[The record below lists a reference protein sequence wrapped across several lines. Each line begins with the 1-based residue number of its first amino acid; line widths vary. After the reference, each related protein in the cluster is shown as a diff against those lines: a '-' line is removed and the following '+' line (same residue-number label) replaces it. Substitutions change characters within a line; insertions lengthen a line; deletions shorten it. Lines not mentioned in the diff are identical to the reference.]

1 MVCACLCNTGEL
13 VVWNPLTRV
22 FKILK
27 NSNSQ
32 GFYNMDDDSL
42 GFCVDFAGDYKIM
55 HIKCTHFRL
64 TVNIYSFNAGSWSTP
79 SFLIYSPY
87 DIAIYSWSVG
97 TFCGNSLYFVLTKF
111 WCLGNTAVLRFDV
124 ESMVVTIRDE
134 LHMLGSIRMCSV
146 DVQLWRLQNDTWSKV
161 VSFVPFVFMPL
172 MIRSSVQHIDGNNKL
187 MIVHE

>member
-1 MVCACLCNTGEL
+1 MKIITLNKSSCALRYVDVESTRCVLGTNLHIPFDWHPCNVIFLGSLDGMVCVCLCNTGEL

-32 GFYNMDDDSL
+32 GFYNMDNDSL
-42 GFCVDFAGDYKIM
+42 TFCVDFAGDYKIM

-64 TVNIYSFNAGSWSTP
+64 IVNIYSFNEGSWSTP

-87 DIAIYSWSVG
+87 DIAIYSWSIG

-124 ESMVVTIRDE
+124 ES
-134 LHMLGSIRMCSV
+134 
-146 DVQLWRLQNDTWSKV
+146 KV
-161 VSFVPFVFMPL
+161 V
-172 MIRSSVQHIDGNNKL
+172 
-187 MIVHE
+187 